1 MLHDV
6 TLQSAGAEGGSNSQ
20 ASPSMEL
27 ICPIRTAG
35 TQRFRA
41 TGTDRGVGL
50 LDVLRC
56 RNYAAAML
64 LQYIP
69 ANTRACW
76 LGV

>member
-1 MLHDV
+1 MMQRCNQLG
-6 TLQSAGAEGGSNSQ
+6 LKEAAILKRP
-20 ASPSMEL
+20 PSMEL
-27 ICPIRTAG
+27 ICPIRAAG

-69 ANTRACW
+69 ANTRAW